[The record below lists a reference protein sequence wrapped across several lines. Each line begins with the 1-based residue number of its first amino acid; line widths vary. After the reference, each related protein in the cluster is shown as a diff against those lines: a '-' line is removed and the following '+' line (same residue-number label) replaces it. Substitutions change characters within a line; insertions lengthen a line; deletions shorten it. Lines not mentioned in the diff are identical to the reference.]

1 MTRKK
6 QINNQYSENYQ
17 VIFNKLRNDNVN
29 SSEISLINKESEEIN
44 ELRKIVL
51 EINEPENLYATV
63 SNVSGL
69 LPNFGVNWNN
79 LNSKR

>member
-1 MTRKK
+1 MARKK
-6 QINNQYSENYQ
+6 QIDNQYSENYQ
-17 VIFNKLRNDNVN
+17 VIFKKLQDDESNA
-29 SSEISLINKESEEIN
+29 SEISLIKKESEEIN

-51 EINEPENLYATV
+51 EINEPENLYATA
-63 SNVSGL
+63 SNVSGF

>member
-6 QINNQYSENYQ
+6 PTDNQYSGNYEVVFKEIQ
-17 VIFNKLRNDNVN
+17 NESADV
-29 SSEISLINKESEEIN
+29 SEISLIKKESEEIN

-51 EINEPENLYATV
+51 EINEPENLYATA

-69 LPNFGVNWNN
+69 LPSFGVNWNN

>member
-6 QINNQYSENYQ
+6 QTDNQYSESYR
-17 VIFNKLRNDNVN
+17 VIFKKLENDDVN
-29 SSEISLINKESEEIN
+29 ASEISLIKKESEEIN

-51 EINEPENLYATV
+51 EINEPENLYATA

>member
-6 QINNQYSENYQ
+6 QVDNQYSENYQ
-17 VIFNKLRNDNVN
+17 VIFKKLQNDDANA
-29 SSEISLINKESEEIN
+29 SEISLIKKESEEIN

-51 EINEPENLYATV
+51 EINEPENIYATA

>member
-1 MTRKK
+1 MTQKK
-6 QINNQYSENYQ
+6 QTDNQYSENYQ
-17 VIFNKLRNDNVN
+17 VIFKKLENDDVN
-29 SSEISLINKESEEIN
+29 ASEISLIKKESEEIN

-51 EINEPENLYATV
+51 EINEPENIYATA

-79 LNSKR
+79 LGSRR

>member
-6 QINNQYSENYQ
+6 QVDNQYSENYQ
-17 VIFNKLRNDNVN
+17 VIFKKLQNDDANA
-29 SSEISLINKESEEIN
+29 SEISLIKKESEEIN

-51 EINEPENLYATV
+51 EINEPENLYATA

>member
-1 MTRKK
+1 MPRKK
-6 QINNQYSENYQ
+6 QIDNQYSENYQ
-17 VIFNKLRNDNVN
+17 VIFKHLQRDDANA
-29 SSEISLINKESEEIN
+29 SEISLIKKESEEIN
-44 ELRKIVL
+44 ELRKIIL
-51 EINEPENLYATV
+51 EINEPENLYATA

>member
-1 MTRKK
+1 MPRKK
-6 QINNQYSENYQ
+6 QADNQYSENYQ
-17 VIFNKLRNDNVN
+17 VIFKHLQRDDSNA
-29 SSEISLINKESEEIN
+29 SEISLIKKESEEIN
-44 ELRKIVL
+44 ELRKIIL
-51 EINEPENLYATV
+51 EINEPENLYATA

>member
-6 QINNQYSENYQ
+6 QTDNQYSESYQ
-17 VIFNKLRNDNVN
+17 VIFKKLQNDDADT
-29 SSEISLINKESEEIN
+29 SEISSIKKESEEID

-51 EINEPENLYATV
+51 EINEPENIYATA

-79 LNSKR
+79 LNSRK

>member
-6 QINNQYSENYQ
+6 QTDNQYSESYQ
-17 VIFNKLRNDNVN
+17 VIFKKLQNDDADA
-29 SSEISLINKESEEIN
+29 SEISSIKKESEEID

-51 EINEPENLYATV
+51 EINEPENIYATA

-79 LNSKR
+79 LNSRK